1 MVDTLAEGGRLVVI
15 SFHSLEDR
23 IVKRFMR
30 DQARGQQ
37 LPKYVPVID
46 SDTGKTLNLV
56 GKAVKPSSDEVRR
69 NHRSRSAIMRVAE
82 RRA

>member
-1 MVDTLAEGGRLVVI
+1 MVAKLAPRGRLVVI

-30 DQARGQQ
+30 NQARGEQ
-37 LPKYVPVID
+37 LPRRVPVID

-56 GKAVKPSSDEVRR
+56 GKAVKPSSSEVER
-69 NHRSRSAIMRVAE
+69 NPRSRSAIMRIAE
-82 RRA
+82 RR